1 MELFGFDI
9 NRVKRPEDEKTV
21 KSFTS
26 PEFDDGAIVTTTGG
40 AYGTYVDLEGS
51 VKGDVDAINK
61 YRELSLQPEVEVA
74 IDDVINEVINPEDDG
89 TVVRLSLDKL
99 AVDERVKTLIQSEF
113 KTLLRKLSFNEKS
126 YEIFRKWYVDGRM
139 YYHAIIDEKRPENGI
154 MELRYIDPRKIKKI
168 VETEDVK
175 DKNTN
180 AIERKVKNEYF
191 VYNNEGFASAPVNT
205 FRPMAG
211 ATVRIATDSVLYSD
225 SGIMSKDNRMVL
237 SHLHKA
243 IKPANQL
250 KALEDAAVIF
260 RLVRAPERRIF
271 YVDVGNLPPAK
282 AEQYM
287 KQMMTA
293 HKNKLQYD
301 SGTGEIRDDRKF
313 MNALEDY
320 WIPRREGGKS
330 TDIQTLPGGQNM
342 GQMDDIYYFQKK
354 LYRALN
360 VPTSRMEAEVSY
372 TLGRASEIN
381 RDEVKFHKFVR
392 RLRSKF
398 NELLYDMLRTQLVL
412 KKVVNMDEFEMI
424 KGDLILRYNESNYF
438 TEMKNNEL
446 MRERLLTLREA
457 EMYNG
462 KYFSTNY
469 LRKNV
474 LMQSDAEKQKIDAEN
489 LEELQQM
496 SAMREEA

>member
-99 AVDERVKTLIQSEF
+99 AVDERVKTLIQNEF

-412 KKVVNMDEFEMI
+412 KKVVNTDEFEMI